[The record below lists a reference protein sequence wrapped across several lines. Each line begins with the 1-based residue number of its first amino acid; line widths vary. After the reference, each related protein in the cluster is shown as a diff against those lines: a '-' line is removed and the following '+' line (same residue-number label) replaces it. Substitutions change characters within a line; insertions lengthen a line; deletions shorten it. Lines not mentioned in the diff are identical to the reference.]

1 MEHPVIPAGLQRGR
15 QSGSGLSRPRSTPVR
30 VGFEQESSH
39 STLDPPAGI
48 IVVVTL
54 PAPCRWI
61 LAVAVTIGLQLCCCD
76 LEAMFRACMACGDH
90 SAPAAADH
98 AHDHDEPAG
107 AHHSHDH
114 STASEDQRDP
124 SPCDDHHEQGE
135 CTCESHEMAKS
146 LPQKPQVELPVVTLM
161 AVLPAPAYNDVA
173 REQRVYR
180 KAPNEGGF
188 RPPTSLLRLHCA
200 LTI

>member
-1 MEHPVIPAGLQRGR
+1 
-15 QSGSGLSRPRSTPVR
+15 
-30 VGFEQESSH
+30 
-39 STLDPPAGI
+39 
-48 IVVVTL
+48 
-54 PAPCRWI
+54 
-61 LAVAVTIGLQLCCCD
+61 
-76 LEAMFRACMACGDH
+76 
-90 SAPAAADH
+90 
-98 AHDHDEPAG
+98 
-107 AHHSHDH
+107 
-114 STASEDQRDP
+114 
-124 SPCDDHHEQGE
+124 
-135 CTCESHEMAKS
+135 MAKS